1 MNCNTCY
8 VSPSSFLKV
17 YQRMLNGAR
26 LALIPDVSVLLE
38 GPDGA
43 TSPGPPAPL
52 LAAFLKGFSIQQV
65 EYSAVVEGRTLRTD
79 CSHSD
84 PDRLMAL
91 KRMGIV
97 SDYEKIRTFAVAIV
111 GVGGVGS
118 VTAEMLTRCGIGKL
132 LLFDY
137 DKVELANM
145 NRLFFQPH
153 QAGLS
158 KVQAAEHTL
167 RNINP
172 DVLFEVHNY
181 NITTVENF
189 QHFMDRISNGGLE
202 EGKPVDLVLSCVDN
216 FEARMT
222 INTACNELG
231 QTWMESGV
239 SENAVSGHIQLIIPG
254 ESACFACAPPLVV
267 AANIDEKTLKREGVC
282 AASLPTTMGV
292 VAGILVQNVLK
303 FLLKFGTV
311 SFYLGYN
318 AMQDFFP
325 TMSMKPNPQC
335 DDRNCRKQQEEYKRK
350 EAALPKQD
358 VIQEEEEIIHEDNE
372 WGIELVSEVSEEE
385 LKNSSGPVP
394 DLPEGITVAYT
405 VPKQQEDAVPAVTV
419 EDSGESL
426 EELMAKMKNIKK
438 TPRVYCGQL

>member
-1 MNCNTCY
+1 MAES
-8 VSPSSFLKV
+8 VEQLR
-17 YQRMLNGAR
+17 QR
-26 LALIPDVSVLLE
+26 VEELE
-38 GPDGA
+38 QEL
-43 TSPGPPAPL
+43 SRER
-52 LAAFLKGFSIQQV
+52 SRQV
-65 EYSAVVEGRTLRTD
+65 VGGRTRIEKMSSEVVDSNPYSIL
-79 CSHSD
+79 CSQ
-84 PDRLMAL
+84 
-91 KRMGIV
+91 
-97 SDYEKIRTFAVAIV
+97 KIRTYAVAIV

-158 KVQAAEHTL
+158 KVEAAEHTL

-172 DVLFEVHNY
+172 DVAFEVHNY
-181 NITTVENF
+181 NITTVEHF
-189 QHFMDRISNGGLE
+189 EHFMSRISNGGLE
-202 EGKPVDLVLSCVDN
+202 DGKPVDLVLSCVDN
-216 FEARMT
+216 FEARMA

-239 SENAVSGHIQLIIPG
+239 SENAVSGHIQLMIPG

-303 FLLKFGTV
+303 FLLNFGTV

-335 DDRNCRKQQEEYKRK
+335 DDRNCRKQQEEYKK
-350 EAALPKQD
+350 KAAALPTQEAVPK
-358 VIQEEEEIIHEDNE
+358 EEEGVVHEDNE

-385 LKNSSGPVP
+385 LKNSSGPIP
-394 DLPEGITVAYT
+394 TLPEGITVAYT
-405 VPKQQEDAVPAVTV
+405 VPKKQEDSVSEVTV

-426 EELMAKMKNIKK
+426 EDLMAKMKNM
-438 TPRVYCGQL
+438 

>member
-1 MNCNTCY
+1 MAES
-8 VSPSSFLKV
+8 VERLQQRVEELERELAQERSRRALGGGDGGGGRARIEKMSPEVVDS
-17 YQRMLNGAR
+17 N
-26 LALIPDVSVLLE
+26 P
-38 GPDGA
+38 
-43 TSPGPPAPL
+43 
-52 LAAFLKGFSIQQV
+52 
-65 EYSAVVEGRTLRTD
+65 YS
-79 CSHSD
+79 
-84 PDRLMAL
+84 RLMAL

-167 RNINP
+167 
-172 DVLFEVHNY
+172 
-181 NITTVENF
+181 
-189 QHFMDRISNGGLE
+189 SNGGLE

-303 FLLKFGTV
+303 FLLNFGTV

-335 DDRNCRKQQEEYKRK
+335 DDRNCRKQQEEYKK
-350 EAALPKQD
+350 KVAALPTQE
-358 VIQEEEEIIHEDNE
+358 VVQEEEEIIHDDNE

-385 LKNSSGPVP
+385 LKNSSGPIP

-405 VPKQQEDAVPAVTV
+405 VPQKQEDSVPEVTV

-426 EELMAKMKNIKK
+426 EDLMAKMKNM
-438 TPRVYCGQL
+438 

>member
-1 MNCNTCY
+1 MAES
-8 VSPSSFLKV
+8 VERLQQRVEQLERELAQERSRRAVGGGDGGGGRVRIEKMSPEVVDS
-17 YQRMLNGAR
+17 N
-26 LALIPDVSVLLE
+26 P
-38 GPDGA
+38 
-43 TSPGPPAPL
+43 
-52 LAAFLKGFSIQQV
+52 
-65 EYSAVVEGRTLRTD
+65 YS
-79 CSHSD
+79 
-84 PDRLMAL
+84 RLMAL

-158 KVQAAEHTL
+158 KVQAAEYTL

-303 FLLKFGTV
+303 FLLNFGTV

-335 DDRNCRKQQEEYKRK
+335 DDRNCRKQQEEYKK
-350 EAALPKQD
+350 KVAALPKQEAA
-358 VIQEEEEIIHEDNE
+358 QEEEEIIHEDNE

-405 VPKQQEDAVPAVTV
+405 IPKKQEDSVAEVTV

-426 EELMAKMKNIKK
+426 EDLMTKMKN
-438 TPRVYCGQL
+438 